1 MTQAL
6 CSFVDLEGVLAPEM
20 WPYLARRFSVAELE
34 ATTRTIPD
42 YRQLLEQRILALARH
57 RITLAQICEAVR
69 GLDLLQGAQKFI
81 SALKQRGQL
90 VLVTDSFQPMNSHFL
105 NAIGADLVLCHT
117 FTCNDYD
124 IVTGFDFWN
133 GLKGKH
139 LCFDMVKT
147 QGRST
152 FAIGDAFND
161 LSMLRRAQYGV
172 LFQPS
177 RSTREAA
184 PDLQSATTYG
194 EVLSYLDSVA

>member
-20 WPYLARRFSVAELE
+20 WPYLARRFDIVELA
-34 ATTRTIPD
+34 ATTRTVPD
-42 YRQLLEQRILALARH
+42 YRQLLEQRIHALARH
-57 RITLAQICEAVR
+57 RITLTQICDAVR
-69 GLDLLQGAQKFI
+69 GLDLLQGAREFI

-105 NAIGADLVLCHT
+105 DTIGADLVLCHS
-117 FTCNDYD
+117 FTNNGND

-139 LCFDMVKT
+139 LCFDMVET
-147 QGRST
+147 RGRST

-177 RSTREAA
+177 RATRKEA
-184 PDLQSATTYG
+184 PDLQSASTYG